1 MKDILTG
8 KTEIHLTP
16 GLGGFLFE
24 ENTAIAL
31 KRLSERAKLNGFDLK
46 IVSSFRAYETQA
58 KIWQA
63 KATGQRDLLDSN
75 GHKLDFTTLNE
86 EQIVEAILRWS
97 AFPGASRHHWG
108 TDIDVYDGSVVD
120 ENYQVQLTPK
130 EVSEVF
136 HEFYG
141 WIDSLIAADDCEGF
155 FLPYNTDRGGV
166 APEAWHLSYR
176 PIAEKNLEL
185 YTEEFFMNHLNSINE
200 LSLKDIVKSR
210 SAEIY
215 QRYIINIAN

>member
-31 KRLSERAKLNGFDLK
+31 KKLSDRAKQNGFDLK
-46 IVSSFRAYETQA
+46 IVSSFRSYESQA

-63 KATGQRDLLDSN
+63 KCLGQRDLLDSYGN
-75 GHKLDFTTLNE
+75 KLDYTTLNE

-108 TDIDVYDGSVVD
+108 TDLDVYDARVVPAD
-120 ENYQVQLTPK
+120 YQVQLTPK
-130 EVSEVF
+130 EVSEIF

-141 WIDSLIAADDCEGF
+141 WLDSLIAADDCEGF
-155 FLPYNTDRGGV
+155 FQPYNADRGGV

-185 YTEEFFMNHLNSINE
+185 YSEDFFIEHLNSITD
-200 LSLKDIVKSR
+200 LALKEIVKSR
-210 SAEIY
+210 AQEIY
-215 QRYIINIAN
+215 QRYIINIAT